1 MTKQHAPDI
10 PDPEHDILFTC
21 GPCGKSL
28 VINARGAG
36 MVINCPDCGAEL
48 QVPPIGN
55 QTAGPPSDP
64 VPGAENGDLPDIS
77 DVLAD
82 SREQIAALSAEIE
95 GLQNRRQFLEKHY
108 ALTSQRLQALRRDAD
123 LIRTALAQMDEDL
136 RALDEQAAS
145 DAQPLD

>member
-1 MTKQHAPDI
+1 M
-10 PDPEHDILFTC
+10 
-21 GPCGKSL
+21 
-28 VINARGAG
+28 
-36 MVINCPDCGAEL
+36 
-48 QVPPIGN
+48 PPIGN

-108 ALTSQRLQALRRDAD
+108 ALTSQRLQALRRDVQKAGQGN
-123 LIRTALAQMDEDL
+123 A
-136 RALDEQAAS
+136 
-145 DAQPLD
+145 P